1 MVVFAWAWCTASVA
15 GALPWSIH
23 NTKLDNG
30 LALYVVPMPSPG
42 TAVVKTWMA
51 VGSRYEVDPGR
62 TGFAHF
68 FEHLMFYGTETVGRD
83 EREQR
88 VLAMGIDDNAWTWLD
103 ETVYH
108 AVVPSSQ
115 LPDFLAMEADRF
127 QNLALTPEVVQR
139 EAGAVYG
146 EFRKSQANPTGQLYD
161 TLYSTAFNTHT
172 YHHSTL
178 GHEADIAAM
187 PDAHAY
193 AEAFFG
199 RFYRPE
205 NATILVVGDVDP
217 EAVEATVREHWSSW
231 ERGGEAQ
238 PELAIEPE
246 QEAERRD
253 HVAWPTPTA
262 PMIAMAWKIPGY
274 APSDPTAA
282 ALGLA
287 GDLLFA
293 DIGRLKER
301 LLREEDLALSVW
313 GGRDDFVD
321 PCLFSVTVRA
331 KNVGDLPRIEE
342 IVLEEIAALTTG
354 TDDETLG
361 RIKSHSRYAFLTSM
375 DDPSTVASALGW
387 TLRRDSDPTALSTYW
402 DHYRDT
408 TGDDV
413 TTAVT
418 TFLVPETL
426 TVVTM
431 ATTADE
437 EH

>member
-1 MVVFAWAWCTASVA
+1 
-15 GALPWSIH
+15 
-23 NTKLDNG
+23 
-30 LALYVVPMPSPG
+30 
-42 TAVVKTWMA
+42 
-51 VGSRYEVDPGR
+51 
-62 TGFAHF
+62 
-68 FEHLMFYGTETVGRD
+68 
-83 EREQR
+83 
-88 VLAMGIDDNAWTWLD
+88 
-103 ETVYH
+103 
-108 AVVPSSQ
+108 
-115 LPDFLAMEADRF
+115 
-127 QNLALTPEVVQR
+127 
-139 EAGAVYG
+139 
-146 EFRKSQANPTGQLYD
+146 
-161 TLYSTAFNTHT
+161 
-172 YHHSTL
+172 
-178 GHEADIAAM
+178 
-187 PDAHAY
+187 
-193 AEAFFG
+193 
-199 RFYRPE
+199 
-205 NATILVVGDVDP
+205 VDP
-217 EAVEATVREHWSSW
+217 EAIEATVREHWSSW
-231 ERGGEAQ
+231 ERGEEAR
-238 PELAIEPE
+238 PELAVEPE

-262 PMIAMAWKIPGY
+262 PMIAMAWKIPGF

-301 LLREEDLALSVW
+301 LLREEDLALSLW

-321 PCLFSVTVRA
+321 PCVFSVAVRA

-342 IVLEEIAALTTG
+342 IVLEEVAALRTG
-354 TDDETLG
+354 TDAETLG

-387 TLRRDSDPTALSTYW
+387 TLRRDPDPTALSTYW